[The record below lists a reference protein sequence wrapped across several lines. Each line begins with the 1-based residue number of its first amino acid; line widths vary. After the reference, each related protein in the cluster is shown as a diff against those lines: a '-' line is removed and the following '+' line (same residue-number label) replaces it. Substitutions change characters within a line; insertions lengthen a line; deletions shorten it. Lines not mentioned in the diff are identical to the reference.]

1 MKCCPQDLLADFPWP
16 TIKAPVNN
24 LDILICQNIKLLVS
38 MEVGSDVSVFCSFPQ
53 HTVPQKT

>member
-38 MEVGSDVSVFCSFPQ
+38 MEVGVFCSFPQ